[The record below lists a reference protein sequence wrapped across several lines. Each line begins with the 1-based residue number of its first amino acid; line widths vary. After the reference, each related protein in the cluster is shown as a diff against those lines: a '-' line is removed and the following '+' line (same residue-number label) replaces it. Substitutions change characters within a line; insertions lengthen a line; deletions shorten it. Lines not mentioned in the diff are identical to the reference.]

1 MSNSKDTY
9 TRDEI
14 IKVVAESQI
23 DPFRGER
30 TDATYQLNYLLA
42 HFGIEVTKP

>member
-1 MSNSKDTY
+1 MNTANPTY

-14 IKVVAESQI
+14 LKIVAESQV
-23 DPFRGER
+23 DPFRKEP

-42 HFGIEVTKP
+42 HFGIEVAKP